1 VETLSPSNSPRM
13 RPADAIPVE
22 YHTVLHSANA
32 RSLWAIATIRRG
44 TDVGKTGGGS
54 ESTVRAAE
62 EAIAEAGQL
71 IAHSEKVAA
80 LVVAAR
86 AAVTDFHNAV

>member
-1 VETLSPSNSPRM
+1 
-13 RPADAIPVE
+13 
-22 YHTVLHSANA
+22 
-32 RSLWAIATIRRG
+32 
-44 TDVGKTGGGS
+44 
-54 ESTVRAAE
+54 VRAAE

-71 IAHSEKVAA
+71 IAHSAKVAA